1 MNIWE
6 EMSYNRYAQKNQHER
21 LSYELE
27 RDYDFEDIYGEDVID
42 EIVKEE
48 E

>member
-27 RDYDFEDIYGEDVID
+27 RDYDFEDIYCEEFRED
-42 EIVKEE
+42 EIEE
-48 E
+48 EE